1 MNLSPKQ
8 EFTNNGIGALRIN
21 PKHYLDLLCIAVL
34 AVSDR
39 IPANL
44 EQLESALDKLKT
56 EKPDIHTG
64 IKLIRERLPQEE
76 IVARL
81 KDLRSQTKADFL
93 SQNRMTLIHALLSDD
108 RIQYSS
114 SDPILAEFVKNF
126 ASMINSGNVK
136 SIFDPAFGLGTLVY
150 SAFNGSKGPE
160 TEIDY
165 DEAGNEIEIRRF
177 IAKKIVGSDISDEV
191 VQVARQLGE
200 MLGFET
206 EIAVENALR
215 MAQRVTM
222 KHDLV
227 VCEPPAGLRLDDD
240 LLKQDWPFGRP
251 ARSSADWAWGQIV
264 QNHVAESGFGLLFVT
279 SGALFRTSP
288 NDVLVRAKMVGS
300 GVIRAVINLPSG
312 MSPAHRANMSLI
324 VFGATT
330 RKSDSQNR
338 ILFVDMREPVFRRS
352 TFEYTQNLI
361 EKIHDACD
369 VFADFENGFFDREVG
384 YTAALSINDP
394 QLLKND
400 MNLNPS
406 LYVTQMLTGINTKL
420 SVKKDVTK
428 LGEKISE
435 LTQLVR
441 QAETELSTFNVKAEF
456 VNLGEL
462 IANGKVIQVVGM
474 SKNDLKE
481 NRVLGVKYDAESG
494 DRVGLEDEVEKRI
507 PYISVDDIR
516 QPGELQQTGSLRL
529 DLVKRDNALVL
540 TEPGDV
546 VFIKTGKPAAKVDRG
561 GKKHLFSP
569 LTVLRITPEG
579 RKTISPEVLAFVL
592 NGERVKKFMQ
602 GTTIGRLQIESVP
615 IPIME
620 SVNTLEINQGLN
632 LVQRLLMKSLET
644 NNELNKLE
652 QKLNQVLAGE
662 FDGLQEER

>member
-1 MNLSPKQ
+1 MSPNQ
-8 EFTNNGIGALRIN
+8 ELTNSGLNVLRIN
-21 PKHYLDLLCIAVL
+21 PKYYFDLLCLAVL
-34 AVSDR
+34 SVSDR

-44 EQLESALDKLKT
+44 EQLENAVERLKV
-56 EKPDIHTG
+56 EKPETHQLVKILKQQ
-64 IKLIRERLPQEE
+64 IPQTE
-76 IVARL
+76 IVTRL
-81 KDLRSQTKADFL
+81 KDLRLITKADFL
-93 SQNRMTLIHALLSDD
+93 SQNRMTILLALISDD
-108 RIQYSS
+108 RIQNSQ
-114 SDPILAEFVKNF
+114 SDPILAEFVKHF
-126 ASMINSGNVK
+126 ASMINSGNLK
-136 SIFDPAFGLGTLVY
+136 SVLDPAFGLGILIY
-150 SAFNGSKGPE
+150 SAFNGSNGPE

-165 DEAGNEIEIRRF
+165 DETGKEIEVRRL
-177 IAKKIVGSDISDEV
+177 IARKIVGSDIHEGV

-200 MLGFET
+200 LLGFET
-206 EIAVENALR
+206 EIKVGNALR
-215 MAQRVTM
+215 TAQDFRM

-227 VCEPPAGLRLDDD
+227 VCEPPAGLRLDED
-240 LLKQDWPFGRP
+240 LLRQDWPYGRP
-251 ARSSADWAWGQIV
+251 AKSSADWAWGQIV
-264 QNHVAESGFGLLFVT
+264 QNHVAESGYGLLFVT
-279 SGALFRTSP
+279 SGALFRSNP

-300 GVIRAVINLPSG
+300 GAIRAVINLPSG

-324 VFGATT
+324 VFGATS
-330 RKSDSQNR
+330 RNSYSDNR
-338 ILFVDMREPVFRRS
+338 ILFIDMTEPDFRRG
-352 TFEYTQNLI
+352 TFEYTKKLI

-369 VFADFENGFFDREVG
+369 IFADFENGFFDREVG
-384 YTAALSINDP
+384 YTAALSVRDP
-394 QLLKND
+394 QLLKNN

-406 LYVTQMLTGINTKL
+406 LYVTQMVTGIDTKL
-420 SVKKDVTK
+420 SVKKDVSNVGK
-428 LGEKISE
+428 KIAE
-435 LTQLVR
+435 LTNLAK
-441 QAETELSTFNVKAEF
+441 QAEVDLSTFSVKAEF

-462 IANGKVIQVVGM
+462 IATGKIIQVLGM

-481 NRVLGVKYDAESG
+481 NRVLGVKYDADSG

-507 PYISVDDIR
+507 QYISVEDIR
-516 QPGELQQTGSLRL
+516 QPGELQQTGSLRP

-546 VFIKTGKPAAKVDRG
+546 VFIKTGRPAAKVDRS

-620 SVNTLEINQGLN
+620 SVNTSEINRGLD

-644 NNELNKLE
+644 NNELIKLE

>member
-1 MNLSPKQ
+1 MSPK
-8 EFTNNGIGALRIN
+8 EELANDGLGAFRIN
-21 PKHYLDLLCIAVL
+21 PKHYLNLICIAVL
-34 AVSDR
+34 SVSDR

-44 EQLESALDKLKT
+44 EQLESGLDRLKK
-56 EKPDIHTG
+56 EKPELHRG
-64 IKLIRERLPQEE
+64 IRLIKEKLPQEE

-81 KDLRSQTKADFL
+81 EELRSLTKAEFL
-93 SQNRMTLIHALLSDD
+93 SQNRMTVILALLSDD

-114 SDPILAEFVKNF
+114 SDPILAEFVKHF
-126 ASMINSGNVK
+126 ASMINSGNLK
-136 SIFDPAFGLGTLVY
+136 SVFDPAFGLGTLIY
-150 SAFNGSKGPE
+150 TAFNGSKGPE
-160 TEIDY
+160 TEVDY
-165 DEAGNEIEIRRF
+165 DEAGHEIEIKRF
-177 IAKKIVGSDISDEV
+177 ITRKVVGSDISEEA
-191 VQVARQLGE
+191 VQLARQLGE

-206 EIAVENALR
+206 DIAVENALK
-215 MAQRVTM
+215 TTLGFPM

-227 VCEPPAGLRLDDD
+227 VCEPPAGLRLDDE

-251 ARSSADWAWGQIV
+251 AKSSADWAWGQIV
-264 QNHVAESGFGLLFVT
+264 QNHVAESGYGLLFVT
-279 SGALFRTSP
+279 SGALFRAHP
-288 NDVLVRAKMVGS
+288 NDVLVRVKMVGS
-300 GVIRAVINLPSG
+300 GAIRAVINLPSG

-330 RKSDSQNR
+330 KKRDTENR
-338 ILFVDMREPVFRRS
+338 ILFVDMGEPEFRRN
-352 TFEYTQNLI
+352 TFEYTKDLL

-384 YTAALSINDP
+384 YSAALSVNDP
-394 QLLKND
+394 ELLKND

-406 LYVTQMLTGINTKL
+406 LYVTQMVTGINTKL
-420 SVKKDVTK
+420 SVKKDVSN
-428 LGEKISE
+428 LGKRIAE
-435 LTQLVR
+435 LTQLVK
-441 QAETELSTFNVKAEF
+441 QAETELSTFTVKAEF

-462 IANGKVIQVVGM
+462 IATGKVIQVLGM

-481 NRVLGVKYDAESG
+481 NRILGVKYDADSG

-529 DLVKRDNALVL
+529 DSVKKDNALVL

-569 LTVLRITPEG
+569 LTVLRVTPEG

-620 SVNTLEINQGLN
+620 SVNTAEINQGLN
-632 LVQRLLMKSLET
+632 LVQMLLMKSFET
-644 NNELNKLE
+644 NSELSKLE

>member
-1 MNLSPKQ
+1 MSPNQ
-8 EFTNNGIGALRIN
+8 ELTNSGLNALRIN
-21 PKHYLDLLCIAVL
+21 PKYYLDLLCLAVL
-34 AVSDR
+34 SVSDR

-44 EQLESALDKLKT
+44 EQLENAVERLKV
-56 EKPDIHTG
+56 EKPETHQLVKILKEQ
-64 IKLIRERLPQEE
+64 IPQTE

-81 KDLRSQTKADFL
+81 KDLRLITKADFL
-93 SQNRMTLIHALLSDD
+93 SQNRMTILLALISDD
-108 RIQYSS
+108 RIQNSQ
-114 SDPILAEFVKNF
+114 SDPILAEFVKHF
-126 ASMINSGNVK
+126 ASMINSGNLK
-136 SIFDPAFGLGTLVY
+136 SVLDPAFGLGTLIY
-150 SAFNGSKGPE
+150 SAFNGSDGPE

-165 DEAGNEIEIRRF
+165 DETGKEIEVRRL
-177 IAKKIVGSDISDEV
+177 IARKIVGSDIHEGV

-200 MLGFET
+200 LLGFET
-206 EIAVENALR
+206 EIKVGNALR
-215 MAQRVTM
+215 TAQDFRM

-227 VCEPPAGLRLDDD
+227 VCEPPAGLRLDED
-240 LLKQDWPFGRP
+240 LLRQDWPYGRP
-251 ARSSADWAWGQIV
+251 AKSSADWAWGQIV
-264 QNHVAESGFGLLFVT
+264 QNHVAESGYGLLFVT
-279 SGALFRTSP
+279 SGALFRSNP

-300 GVIRAVINLPSG
+300 GAIRAVINLPSG

-324 VFGATT
+324 VFGATS
-330 RKSDSQNR
+330 RNSDSDNR
-338 ILFVDMREPVFRRS
+338 ILFIDMTEPDFRRG
-352 TFEYTQNLI
+352 TFEYTKNLI

-384 YTAALSINDP
+384 YTAALSVSDP
-394 QLLKND
+394 ELLKND

-406 LYVTQMLTGINTKL
+406 LYVTQMVTGIDTKL
-420 SVKKDVTK
+420 SVKKDVSN
-428 LGEKISE
+428 LGKKIAE
-435 LTQLVR
+435 LTNLAK
-441 QAETELSTFNVKAEF
+441 QAEVDLSTFSVKAEF

-462 IANGKVIQVVGM
+462 IATGKIIQVLGM

-481 NRVLGVKYDAESG
+481 NRVLGVKYDADSG

-507 PYISVDDIR
+507 QYISVEDIR
-516 QPGELQQTGSLRL
+516 QPGELQQTGSLRP

-546 VFIKTGKPAAKVDRG
+546 VLIKTGRPAAKVDRSG
-561 GKKHLFSP
+561 NKHLFSP

-579 RKTISPEVLAFVL
+579 GKTISPEVLAFVL

-620 SVNTLEINQGLN
+620 SVNTAEINRGLD

-644 NNELNKLE
+644 NNELIKLE

>member
-1 MNLSPKQ
+1 MSPKQ
-8 EFTNNGIGALRIN
+8 ELANSGLNTLRIN
-21 PKHYLDLLCIAVL
+21 PKHYFDLLCLAVL
-34 AVSDR
+34 SVSDR

-44 EQLESALDKLKT
+44 EQLENALDKLKS
-56 EKPDIHTG
+56 EKPDIHQG
-64 IKLIRERLPQEE
+64 IEIIKERLPQED

-81 KDLRSQTKADFL
+81 KDLRHTTKADFL
-93 SQNRMTLIHALLSDD
+93 SQNRMTVLHALLSDD
-108 RIQYSS
+108 RIMYSS
-114 SDPILAEFVKNF
+114 SDPILAEFVKHF
-126 ASMINSGNVK
+126 ASMINSGNLK
-136 SIFDPAFGLGTLVY
+136 SVFDPAFGLGTLIY

-165 DEAGNEIEIRRF
+165 DESGNEIEIRRF
-177 IAKKIVGSDISDEV
+177 IARKVIGSDINGDA

-200 MLGFET
+200 LLGFET
-206 EIAVENALR
+206 EIKVENALKTV
-215 MAQRVTM
+215 QDFTM

-227 VCEPPAGLRLDDD
+227 VCEPPAGLRLDED
-240 LLKQDWPFGRP
+240 LLRQDWPFGRP

-264 QNHVAESGFGLLFVT
+264 QNHVAESGYGLLFVT
-279 SGALFRTSP
+279 SGALFRTNP

-324 VFGATT
+324 VFGANT
-330 RKSDSQNR
+330 RKSDSENR
-338 ILFVDMREPVFRRS
+338 ILFIDMGEPDFRRG
-352 TFEYTQNLI
+352 TFQYTKNLI

-384 YTAALSINDP
+384 YTAALSVNDP

-406 LYVTQMLTGINTKL
+406 LYVTQMVTGIDTKL
-420 SVKKDVTK
+420 SVKKDVSN
-428 LGEKISE
+428 LGKKIAE
-435 LTQLVR
+435 LTNLAK
-441 QAETELSTFNVKAEF
+441 QAEVDLTTFTVKAEF

-462 IANGKVIQVVGM
+462 IATGKVVQVLGM

-481 NRVLGVKYDAESG
+481 NRILGVKYDADSG
-494 DRVGLEDEVEKRI
+494 DRVGLEDEIEKRI

-516 QPGELQQTGSLRL
+516 RPGELQQTGSLRP

-546 VFIKTGKPAAKVDRG
+546 VFIKTGKPAAKVDRT

-569 LTVLRITPEG
+569 LSVLRITPEG

-620 SVNTLEINQGLN
+620 SVNTAEINRGLD

-644 NNELNKLE
+644 NNELVKLE